1 MALEYSFRCPLIY
14 GLHARPATALA
25 EFVQQYASRVT
36 LTNERTGVT
45 ADAASVLEL
54 VGAGVLHDDPC
65 RLAAS
70 GADEAAAHQA
80 LSRFIAERLAAQD
93 LPLPKP
99 ELRGAG
105 TVPRVLAGEQVACI
119 AGIAASA
126 GIGIGRAVV
135 VGGLALPEELRAEA
149 PADAEAELQKLL
161 AALDGVCAALQAQL
175 ARSVN
180 QTEADII
187 RASLAIVKDTA
198 FARQLQ
204 DLINTGR
211 RTAAQAVVEA
221 VQLFAARIEATG
233 SAYLRE
239 RVVDLQDIGAQLSER
254 LGYRSTAPEAL
265 QLSEPSVV
273 CAAGLAPRQF
283 LALDRRFLQGLVL
296 AGAGTTSHAVILAR
310 SFGIPAVVGVQDALA
325 PLAGQEAVV
334 DGNRGVVLHP
344 VSPAVRRFYE
354 REMERDRRKKRRD
367 AAGVD
372 RLTTTRDG
380 RRIEVSAN
388 IATDAEAASALAN
401 GAEGIG
407 LFRTEML
414 LAERDAPPSED
425 EQFGVYRRAVE
436 AMQGRTVI
444 IRTFDIG
451 GDKPLPFLSLPRE
464 ENPFLGNRGLRL
476 YAEHGELI
484 DAQLRAI
491 ARASAFGPVWVMA
504 PMVSTVDE
512 ARWFKARVAQ
522 VQGELAGAGLGFDTE
537 MRVGIMVEVPSATLI
552 IDQFSAVVDFFSIG
566 TNDLCQYFLAVDRG
580 NRQVAALHNVR
591 DPAFLRLLRIA
602 VDDAH
607 LSGKWI
613 GMCGEM
619 ARDVRNAPLLVGLGL
634 DELSLSAPGI
644 PAVKAAVAKLDSA
657 ECRSILE
664 QAMACD
670 SAASVDALLGK
681 LPGKWGSMPL
691 VTEEMIVLDSDSRTK
706 EEVIKE
712 LADLLYVAGRTDV
725 PEQFEEALWAR
736 EAVYSTGLG
745 HGFAIPH
752 CKSDSVGADSLA
764 MLKLAQPVEWGSL
777 DGKPVGFAILLA
789 IRESDPSDTHMRV
802 LAKLARK
809 LMDEGFREALGSAGD
824 AGAMLALL
832 AGELE
837 INQDE
842 V

>member
-25 EFVQQYASRVT
+25 ELVQQYASHVT
-36 LTNERTGVT
+36 LTNERTGTT

-54 VGAGVLHDDPC
+54 VSAGVLHDDPC
-65 RLAAS
+65 RLVIL
-70 GADEAAAHQA
+70 GADEAAAHKA
-80 LSRFIAERLAAQD
+80 LARFIAEELPAQD
-93 LPLPKP
+93 LPLPEP
-99 ELRGAG
+99 QPRGAA
-105 TVPRVLAGEQVACI
+105 TAPRVLAGEEIACI
-119 AGIAASA
+119 TGIAASA
-126 GIGIGRAVV
+126 GIGIGRVV
-135 VGGLALPEELRAEA
+135 IVGGLALPEELRAEA
-149 PADAEAELQKLL
+149 PADAEVELMKLQ
-161 AALDGVCAALQAQL
+161 AALNGVCAAMQAQL
-175 ARSVN
+175 ARSAS
-180 QTEADII
+180 QTEAAIL

-198 FARQLQ
+198 FAGQLNE
-204 DLINTGR
+204 LVSKGR

-221 VQLFAARIEATG
+221 VQSFAARIEATG

-239 RVVDLQDIGAQLSER
+239 RVVDLQDIGAQLLER
-254 LGYRSTAPEAL
+254 LGYRGAAAEEVMLT
-265 QLSEPSVV
+265 EPSVV

-283 LALDRRFLQGLVL
+283 LALDRRFLRGLVL

-325 PLAGQEAVV
+325 QLAGQEVSV
-334 DGNRGVVLHP
+334 DANRGVVLHP

-354 REMERDRRKKRRD
+354 REMERDRKRKRRD
-367 AAGVD
+367 ACGVD
-372 RLTTTRDG
+372 APAMTRD
-380 RRIEVSAN
+380 RRRVEVSAN

-401 GAEGIG
+401 GAEGVG

-414 LAERDAPPSED
+414 LAERDTPPSED
-425 EQFGVYRRAVE
+425 EQFEVYRRAVE

-451 GDKPLPFLSLPRE
+451 GDKPLPYLSLPRE

-504 PMVSTVDE
+504 PMVSAVEE

-522 VQGELAGAGLGFDTE
+522 AQGELSAAGVGFDPH
-537 MRVGIMVEVPSATLI
+537 MRVGIMVEVPSAALV
-552 IDQFSAVVDFFSIG
+552 IDLLSIVVDFFSIG

-591 DPAFLRLLRIA
+591 DPAFLRLLKIA
-602 VDDAH
+602 ADDAH
-607 LSGKWI
+607 RCGKWI
-613 GMCGEM
+613 GVCGEM
-619 ARDVRNAPLLVGLGL
+619 ARDVRNTPLLIGLGL
-634 DELSLSAPGI
+634 DELSLSAPEI
-644 PAVKAAVAKLDSA
+644 PAVKAAVARLDSA
-657 ECRSILE
+657 ECRKLLE
-664 QAMACD
+664 QALACD

-681 LPGKWGSMPL
+681 LPSTEVRLPL
-691 VTEEMIVLDSDSRTK
+691 VSKELIVLDSDSRTK

-712 LADLLYVAGRTDV
+712 LADLLYVAGRTDA
-725 PEQFEEALWAR
+725 PDQLEEALWAR

-745 HGFAIPH
+745 YGFAIPH
-752 CKSDSVGADSLA
+752 CKSDGVGADSLA
-764 MLKLAQPVEWGSL
+764 MLRLARPVEWGSL

-824 AGAMLALL
+824 AGVMLALL
-832 AGELE
+832 ARELE